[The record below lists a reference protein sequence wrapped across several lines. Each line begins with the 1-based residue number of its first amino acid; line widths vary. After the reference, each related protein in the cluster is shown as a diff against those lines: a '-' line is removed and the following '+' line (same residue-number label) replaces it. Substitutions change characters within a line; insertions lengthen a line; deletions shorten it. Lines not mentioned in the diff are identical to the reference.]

1 MNYNSVDKRWWQSL
15 QSPNSFI
22 RQHRCNSPPVFQS
35 NQSMATIDISC
46 PVNNQGFCKQLSSYT
61 EVSIFSS
68 KHWAGSSP
76 FLVALSILRV
86 AALKSLAQ
94 RKCRRVNESESN
106 EECNRLDWSW
116 NFKIDVSETF
126 LNLVVH
132 YPLDFA
138 PEWICQTLH
147 IMGGKCQM
155 FINVIRA
162 PLKDFE
168 WFSDFLAFPIPL

>member
-1 MNYNSVDKRWWQSL
+1 MAKSAELHYSYKTASMQHQRAMFWAFSGQQS
-15 QSPNSFI
+15 
-22 RQHRCNSPPVFQS
+22 
-35 NQSMATIDISC
+35 IDISC

-61 EVSIFSS
+61 KVAIFSS
-68 KHWAGSSP
+68 KHWAGLRS

-86 AALKSLAQ
+86 ASPAQ

-106 EECNRLDWSW
+106 EECHRLDWSW
-116 NFKIDVSETF
+116 NFNIDVSETF
-126 LNLVVH
+126 LNLAVH

-138 PEWICQTLH
+138 PEWICQTLRV
-147 IMGGKCQM
+147 MGGKCQM

-168 WFSDFLAFPIPL
+168 WFSDFLSFPIPL